1 MYTKLEDFKIFRI
14 KENHLVKWSLY
25 LAVCFSL
32 ILYFS
37 ANYSNISYAQESDY
51 QINKTKI
58 TDSIYLL
65 HGPNANVLVS
75 IGNDSTILVD
85 SEMQLTSEKIKKVI
99 SEITDKPIKYIINTH
114 WHPDHSEGNINFGK
128 EGAIIIAH
136 DLTRERLTTSQ
147 FTSFDN
153 TTSPPLPEIGLPIIT
168 YTDSMKLFQNDD
180 EIRIIHQENGHT
192 DGDSIVYFT
201 KNNVLYL
208 ADLFSD
214 KAYPYIDKESN
225 GNIDDLITS
234 LKNST
239 SLIND
244 QTKIVGGHSGVANVT
259 QFNYYVNMLT
269 ELRDKVKEMK
279 ESGKSL
285 EDVLS
290 ENLTKKYYQI
300 YHDNSYVDGNDLS
313 LFIYETLK

>member
-1 MYTKLEDFKIFRI
+1 MIFTI
-14 KENHLVKWSLY
+14 KENHLVKRFLY
-25 LAVCFSL
+25 FAVCFSF

-37 ANYSNISYAQESDY
+37 VYYSNVSYAQESAY
-51 QINKTKI
+51 QINKTKL
-58 TDSIYLL
+58 TENIYLL
-65 HGPNANVLVS
+65 YGPNANVLVS
-75 IGNDSTILVD
+75 IGNDGTILVD

-136 DLTRERLTTSQ
+136 DLTRERLMTSQ

-153 TTSPPLPEIGLPIIT
+153 TTSPPLPKIGLPIIT
-168 YTDSMKLFQNDD
+168 YNDNMRLFQNDD
-180 EIRIIHQENGHT
+180 EIRIIHLENGHT

-201 KNNVLYL
+201 KNNVLDL
-208 ADLFSD
+208 GDLFSN

-225 GNIDDLITS
+225 GNIDDLISS
-234 LKNST
+234 LENST
-239 SLIND
+239 SLINE

-259 QFNYYVNMLT
+259 QFNNYIDMLK
-269 ELRDKVKEMK
+269 ELRDKVREMK
-279 ESGKSL
+279 ETGKSL
-285 EDVLS
+285 QDVLH
-290 ENLTKKYYQI
+290 ENLTKKYDQI
-300 YHDNSYVDGNDLS
+300 YYDNSYVDGNNLS

>member
-1 MYTKLEDFKIFRI
+1 LYTKQKDFMIFRI
-14 KENHLVKWSLY
+14 KENHLLKWSLY
-25 LAVCFSL
+25 LVVCFIL

-37 ANYSNISYAQESDY
+37 TCYSNISYAQESDY

-65 HGPNANVLVS
+65 NGPNANVLVS
-75 IGNDSTILVD
+75 IGKDGTILVD

-99 SEITDKPIKYIINTH
+99 SDITDKPIKYIINTH

-136 DLTRERLTTSQ
+136 DLARERLMNSQ

-153 TTSPPLPEIGLPIIT
+153 TTTPPLPEIGLPIIT

-180 EIRIIHQENGHT
+180 EIRIIYQENGHT

-201 KNNVLYL
+201 KNNVLDL
-208 ADLFSD
+208 GDLFSD

-225 GNIDDLITS
+225 GNIDDLISS
-234 LKNST
+234 LDNST
-239 SLIND
+239 LFIND
-244 QTKIVGGHSGVANVT
+244 QTKIVGGHSGVANIT
-259 QFNYYVNMLT
+259 QFNYYLDMLK
-269 ELRDKVKEMK
+269 EHRHKVSEMK
-279 ESGKSL
+279 KAGKSL
-285 EDVLS
+285 EEVVS
-290 ENLTKKYYQI
+290 ENLTKKYDQI
-300 YHDNSYVDGNDLS
+300 YYDDSYVNGNDLS
-313 LFIYETLK
+313 SFIYETLK